1 MSCLPALAGAQTQGI
16 ALAGAQTQGIVREA
30 LAEARPLLCLHPTFK
45 SCFVASILCPSS
57 HRSHTAALEIE
68 AGRCAVPIV
77 QTTGLRMCTC
87 LACDCHLVG
96 IGARTSNRDLKRQ
109 PKQGWLPRMGLAPLQ
124 LCQPASRPL
133 AGLPWELPGLFEASC
148 GPGMA
153 GRWGRSGTSLAGHPS
168 GTSSPDGG
176 PMGD

>member
-1 MSCLPALAGAQTQGI
+1 MD
-16 ALAGAQTQGIVREA
+16 
-30 LAEARPLLCLHPTFK
+30 
-45 SCFVASILCPSS
+45 
-57 HRSHTAALEIE
+57 
-68 AGRCAVPIV
+68 IV
-77 QTTGLRMCTC
+77 QPKDLEQDFR
-87 LACDCHLVG
+87 LAKRRQAELCRQKR
-96 IGARTSNRDLKRQ
+96 IDLKRQ

-124 LCQPASRPL
+124 LCQLASRPL